1 MTRDEEIKE
10 AAKHFDSNNYFG
22 FIEGAQWADNTN
34 PRELQLLRKL
44 EQYINDKNSLI
55 RISTK
60 MAELLRLLHRMK
72 PVDAQYLAEVLSE
85 YDSLV
90 IDEK

>member
-1 MTRDEEIKE
+1 
-10 AAKHFDSNNYFG
+10 
-22 FIEGAQWADNTN
+22 
-34 PRELQLLRKL
+34 
-44 EQYINDKNSLI
+44 
-55 RISTK
+55 